1 MTYKTID
8 ELFKKFPWRTPS
20 KFVPLAKR
28 YGFTE
33 EAALNYLKKVV
44 HDVKVPKAKFMNI
57 YSKHSGGY
65 QMDT

>member
-8 ELFKKFPWRTPS
+8 ELFKKFPWKTPS

-28 YGFTE
+28 YGLTE

-44 HDVKVPKAKFMNI
+44 HDF
-57 YSKHSGGY
+57 
-65 QMDT
+65 